1 MKALY
6 LPKRMRQGPEDNKW
20 FANLA
25 VLPDCF
31 QRRLLMGRKVILAL
45 FLGLALVTLV
55 VPVFAQGEAGAAGAA
70 KPAVDQWLLISACFG
85 MALAAAGCGYA
96 QSRAL
101 GAACEGVSRNPG
113 ATDTIRIFIFL
124 GLAFIEFL
132 ALLTFVVIMILLF
145 R

>member
-1 MKALY
+1 
-6 LPKRMRQGPEDNKW
+6 
-20 FANLA
+20 
-25 VLPDCF
+25 
-31 QRRLLMGRKVILAL
+31 MGRKLILMSL
-45 FLGLALVTLV
+45 FAILLLTLAA
-55 VPVFAQGEAGAAGAA
+55 PVFAQAEGGAAA
-70 KPAVDQWLLISACFG
+70 KGTNQWLLITSGFS

-101 GAACEGVSRNPG
+101 TAACEGVSRNPG

-132 ALLTFVVIMILLF
+132 ALLTFVVIMILVF